1 MDKNEFLEIYD
12 LEPQDLKD
20 LGINWVD
27 LYNILQDYK
36 KSIDIYDAR
45 LTYVANVLRQ
55 HPKIHSVKTRVKDPK
70 RLLQKLVIEGRNT
83 EIILISISKTI
94 RMKLQI

>member
-27 LYNILQDYK
+27 ICNI
-36 KSIDIYDAR
+36 
-45 LTYVANVLRQ
+45 
-55 HPKIHSVKTRVKDPK
+55 
-70 RLLQKLVIEGRNT
+70 G
-83 EIILISISKTI
+83 
-94 RMKLQI
+94 

>member
-55 HPKIHSVKTRVKDPK
+55 HPFCKNKGKGPKKIITKT
-70 RLLQKLVIEGRNT
+70 
-83 EIILISISKTI
+83 S
-94 RMKLQI
+94 

>member
-36 KSIDIYDAR
+36 KSIDIG
-45 LTYVANVLRQ
+45 
-55 HPKIHSVKTRVKDPK
+55 PS
-70 RLLQKLVIEGRNT
+70 
-83 EIILISISKTI
+83 ISIVIDWSRKN
-94 RMKLQI
+94 LCV